1 MVKLV
6 APWWSHH
13 KAIVA
18 AQYWADE
25 IYVWVPFTSLRM
37 RQNKIHWFEELKTTI
52 QDIHWLGKR
61 ALLTMNI
68 FPRNN
73 DIKIFE
79 SAVEKISDVGADAII
94 FSDPWTFKII
104 RKYLPNTDLHL
115 STQTSTMNYG
125 AVQFRYDLWVKRIV
139 LARELHIDEIK
150 DIKTK
155 VPNMELE
162 VFVHWAMCMSY
173 SGRCLL
179 GDYMSGRPG
188 NKWECSHAC
197 RFKYKVRLEEER
209 RPGKLFQLQWDESG
223 THIMSSKDLC
233 VIDNLAQILPYVD
246 ALKIEWR
253 SKSQF
258 YVWSIVKSYRH
269 AIDCILQNQKSDP
282 NIINLVNVV
291 PHRQYR
297 NGFLLNK
304 MQDYPEGEEISE
316 DKIQRISD
324 DLIQKKTEDDITF
337 DIIWSAM
344 HVHNEL
350 WPALLEKTYK
360 KWLKHELEKKWYKV
374 NEETKIDYKIDNN
387 IVWKWYIDLII
398 NDVVALE
405 LKSTKFTK
413 WDYYKQLRSYIQ
425 KNDTIKVWLL
435 LNFYNK
441 KLDYKRLDKWFQYNN
456 STSSAQIV
464 WHHQHKSSDIIST
477 NRLTSTTLDSAGPLF
492 NRNYF
497 GTFTD
502 QFIEYNWKKY
512 FQIDPKEVITR
523 WMKIKFISPD
533 AMWEL
538 TIIDILNSKWKELG
552 KATCNTPDIY
562 ILTDQQLS
570 GREILYE

>member
-18 AQYWADE
+18 AKYWADE

-37 RQNKIHWFEELKTTI
+37 RQNKIHWFEELKNTI
-52 QDIHWLGKR
+52 KDIHWLGKR

-155 VPNMELE
+155 VPDMELE
-162 VFVHWAMCMSY
+162 VFVHGAMCMSY

-223 THIMSSKDLC
+223 THILSSKDLC
-233 VIDNLAQILPYVD
+233 VIDDLAQVLPYVD

-304 MQDYPEGEEISE
+304 MQDYPEGEESNVLL
-316 DKIQRISD
+316 DKGGG
-324 DLIQKKTEDDITF
+324 
-337 DIIWSAM
+337 
-344 HVHNEL
+344 
-350 WPALLEKTYK
+350 
-360 KWLKHELEKKWYKV
+360 V
-374 NEETKIDYKIDNN
+374 NEGGF
-387 IVWKWYIDLII
+387 V
-398 NDVVALE
+398 
-405 LKSTKFTK
+405 
-413 WDYYKQLRSYIQ
+413 
-425 KNDTIKVWLL
+425 
-435 LNFYNK
+435 
-441 KLDYKRLDKWFQYNN
+441 
-456 STSSAQIV
+456 
-464 WHHQHKSSDIIST
+464 
-477 NRLTSTTLDSAGPLF
+477 TSTTLDSAWPLF

-523 WMKIKFISPD
+523 WMKIKFISPST
-533 AMWEL
+533 MWEL
-538 TIIDILNSKWKELG
+538 MIVDILNSKWKELE

-562 ILTDQQLS
+562 LLTDQEIT